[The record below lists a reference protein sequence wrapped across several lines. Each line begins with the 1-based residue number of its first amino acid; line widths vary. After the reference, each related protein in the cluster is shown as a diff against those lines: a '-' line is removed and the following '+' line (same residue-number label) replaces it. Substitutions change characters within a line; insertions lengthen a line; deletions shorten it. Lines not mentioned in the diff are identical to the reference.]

1 LWLFELCFSGLRS
14 LLELGFFLGSVEPLP
29 LPKGSETCLL
39 QVILFFA
46 FVWLSI
52 ACWSFFL
59 FISFSFLSC
68 YFRVGVVN
76 ALINGEIDDR
86 FLV

>member
-1 LWLFELCFSGLRS
+1 
-14 LLELGFFLGSVEPLP
+14 
-29 LPKGSETCLL
+29 
-39 QVILFFA
+39 VILLFA

-59 FISFSFLSC
+59 FVSFLFSFLSC

-76 ALINGEIDDR
+76 ALIKGEIEDHVLFEDQWMVTS
-86 FLV
+86 LSDE